1 MGPPG
6 SDRCQAKGACAR
18 RQKFRSFPQHSGVCK
33 KSTTRRLTLRRGKSY
48 NDSTEEMVLTALS
61 TPRRLPMQSACGSR
75 FPSRVPEQL
84 VGCFGLLGPLVLR
97 SLTSL
102 MKERETQAA
111 ASWRLVE
118 RRANETLKRS
128 RFEKPKLRS
137 LPAKV
142 GVGHVWLLVNLRSDQ
157 IRWQHRIGAQCFKLE
172 SLILAQNERWRQ
184 A

>member
-1 MGPPG
+1 M
-6 SDRCQAKGACAR
+6 QAEGGESSAV
-18 RQKFRSFPQHSGVCK
+18 FRSIPGVCK

-61 TPRRLPMQSACGSR
+61 TPRRLPMQSARESR

-118 RRANETLKRS
+118 RRANETLNRS
-128 RFEKPKLRS
+128 RF
-137 LPAKV
+137 
-142 GVGHVWLLVNLRSDQ
+142 
-157 IRWQHRIGAQCFKLE
+157 
-172 SLILAQNERWRQ
+172 
-184 A
+184 

>member
-1 MGPPG
+1 MLTGAVKSSSPPDAIG
-6 SDRCQAKGACAR
+6 TWQPVPLKGT
-18 RQKFRSFPQHSGVCK
+18 G
-33 KSTTRRLTLRRGKSY
+33 
-48 NDSTEEMVLTALS
+48 
-61 TPRRLPMQSACGSR
+61 TPRRLSR
-75 FPSRVPEQL
+75 
-84 VGCFGLLGPLVLR
+84 GHLGPLVPR
-97 SLTSL
+97 SLTSF

-157 IRWQHRIGAQCFKLE
+157 IRWKHRVGAQCFKLE